1 MENKQKN
8 INNSF
13 DDEKFIKMLFDE
25 YQKSYNETKQGQ
37 IYPQWFNEEQLKW
50 ILIVAKKH
58 DINCIK
64 K

>member
-25 YQKSYNETKQGQ
+25 YQKSYNETKQG
-37 IYPQWFNEEQLKW
+37 
-50 ILIVAKKH
+50 
-58 DINCIK
+58 
-64 K
+64 